1 MNTQETV
8 RPDSAPA
15 AARRRDFRLF
25 WLGGAANQLGS
36 HASALALPLLVLTL
50 GASAVTAGAVGT
62 VAAVTEVLLTPI
74 FGVYADRGSRRAMMI
89 GALLAA
95 ALASG
100 AIALAAGTRHAT
112 LPLLFGCTVLGG
124 AAVAAYSAAAT
135 ASIRALLP
143 PAEPE
148 KALGTLQAREQAAKL
163 AGPGVGGALYQAA
176 SWIPFLADAVSFFVA
191 AACARAIRTDLRP
204 ERERA
209 SAEAA
214 QTDAHPAAGPGSP
227 PDFAPG
233 SAIAGFRREF
243 ADGLRFLFSQPFLR
257 FVTLWAGG
265 VNLIIGALYY
275 AVILTARLHGASSGF
290 IGLTLTLAGA
300 AGVAG
305 ALLAP
310 RLLGL
315 IRAGT
320 LVVAASWTMAV
331 VLLPLSLISSA
342 PLWADGLVLGAL
354 SLLTPAL
361 SIVFQSKAIML
372 TPDVLQGRVGT
383 ALGLLGEGTGALAPI
398 AAGALVAALRP
409 APQALLYAGCLALLA
424 VYATAN
430 AGRLRRDAPA
440 PTETHAAAT
449 ETNTAETNAPETK
462 PRLQSQPQL
471 RAEG

>member
-8 RPDSAPA
+8 SPHAAP

-36 HASALALPLLVLTL
+36 HASALALPLLVLAL

-62 VAAVTEVLLTPI
+62 VAAVTEVLLTPV

-89 GALLAA
+89 GALAVA
-95 ALASG
+95 ALAAG

-124 AAVAAYSAAAT
+124 AATAAYAAAAT

-143 PAEPE
+143 PEEPE
-148 KALGTLQAREQAAKL
+148 RALGTLQAREQAAKL

-176 SWIPFLADAVSFFVA
+176 AWIPFLADALSFLIA
-191 AACARAIRTDLRP
+191 AACARAIRADLRP
-204 ERERA
+204 ARERVGDEASPADAGSTTASVSESA
-209 SAEAA
+209 SASVSAS
-214 QTDAHPAAGPGSP
+214 GSP
-227 PDFAPG
+227 SAPAPG
-233 SAIAGFRREF
+233 SALAGFRREF
-243 ADGLRFLFSQPFLR
+243 ADGLRFLFSRPFLR

-290 IGLTLTLAGA
+290 LGLTLTLAGA

-320 LVVAASWTMAV
+320 LVVVASWTMAV
-331 VLLPLSLISSA
+331 VLLP
-342 PLWADGLVLGAL
+342 L

-361 SIVFQSKAIML
+361 SIVFQSKAIMM

-383 ALGLLGEGTGALAPI
+383 ALGLLGEGTGALAPV
-398 AAGALVAALRP
+398 AAGALVAGLRP
-409 APQALLYAGCLALLA
+409 APQALLYAACLALLA
-424 VYATAN
+424 VYATVN
-430 AGRLRRDAPA
+430 AGRLRREAPPQPEA
-440 PTETHAAAT
+440 QTTAT
-449 ETNTAETNAPETK
+449 EAK
-462 PRLQSQPQL
+462 PPYLPSQPQL

>member
-8 RPDSAPA
+8 PPDSAPA

-89 GALLAA
+89 GALAAA
-95 ALASG
+95 ALAAG

-143 PAEPE
+143 PEEPE

-176 SWIPFLADAVSFFVA
+176 AWIPFLADALSFLA
-191 AACARAIRTDLRP
+191 AAVCARSIRTDLRP

-209 SAEAA
+209 SGEASQA
-214 QTDAHPAAGPGSP
+214 DSRSGAGSASP
-227 PDFAPG
+227 SASAPG
-233 SAIAGFRREF
+233 AAIAGFRREF

-275 AVILTARLHGASSGF
+275 AVILTARLHGASSGLL
-290 IGLTLTLAGA
+290 GLTLTLAGA

-320 LVVAASWTMAV
+320 LVVAASWTMAA
-331 VLLPLSLISSA
+331 VLLPLTLAASA

-372 TPDVLQGRVGT
+372 TPDALQGRVGT

-398 AAGALVAALRP
+398 AAGVLVAALRP
-409 APQALLYAGCLALLA
+409 APQALLYAACLALLA
-424 VYATAN
+424 VYATVN

-440 PTETHAAAT
+440 PAETQAAA
-449 ETNTAETNAPETK
+449 AEPK
-462 PRLQSQPQL
+462 PRPQSHPQL

>member
-8 RPDSAPA
+8 LPDSAPA

-36 HASALALPLLVLTL
+36 HASALALPLLVLAL

-62 VAAVTEVLLTPI
+62 VAAVTEVLLTPV

-89 GALLAA
+89 GALLAV
-95 ALASG
+95 ALAAG
-100 AIALAAGTRHAT
+100 AIALSAGTRHAT

-143 PAEPE
+143 PQEPE
-148 KALGTLQAREQAAKL
+148 QALGTLQAREQAAKL

-176 SWIPFLADAVSFFVA
+176 AWIPFLADAVSFLIA
-191 AACARAIRTDLRP
+191 AACARAIRADLRP

-209 SAEAA
+209 SAEASQA
-214 QTDAHPAAGPGSP
+214 DSRSAAESGSP
-227 PDFAPG
+227 SSRAPG

-275 AVILTARLHGASSGF
+275 AVILTARLHGASSGLL
-290 IGLTLTLAGA
+290 GLTLTLAGA

-331 VLLPLSLISSA
+331 VLLPLSLVASA

-409 APQALLYAGCLALLA
+409 GPQALLYAACLALLA
-424 VYATAN
+424 LYATVN

-440 PTETHAAAT
+440 PAETQAAA
-449 ETNTAETNAPETK
+449 AETK
-462 PRLQSQPQL
+462 PRPQSQPQL

>member
-8 RPDSAPA
+8 PPHAAPA

-36 HASALALPLLVLTL
+36 HASALALPLLVLAL

-62 VAAVTEVLLTPI
+62 VAAVTEVLLTPV

-89 GALLAA
+89 GALAAA
-95 ALASG
+95 ALAAG

-124 AAVAAYSAAAT
+124 AAAAAYAAAAT

-143 PAEPE
+143 PEEPE
-148 KALGTLQAREQAAKL
+148 KALGALQAREQAAKL

-176 SWIPFLADAVSFFVA
+176 AWIPFLADAISFLAA
-191 AACARAIRTDLRP
+191 AACARAIRADLRP
-204 ERERA
+204 ARERVRDEA
-209 SAEAA
+209 SQA
-214 QTDAHPAAGPGSP
+214 DAGPTVASESDAASGSTSA
-227 PDFAPG
+227 PDPAPG
-233 SAIAGFRREF
+233 SALAGFRREF

-275 AVILTARLHGASSGF
+275 AVILTARQHGASSGF
-290 IGLTLTLAGA
+290 LGLTLTLAGA

-320 LVVAASWTMAV
+320 LVVAASWTMAA
-331 VLLPLSLISSA
+331 VLLPLSLTASA

-361 SIVFQSKAIML
+361 SIVFQSKAIMM

-383 ALGLLGEGTGALAPI
+383 ALGLLGEGTAALAPL

-409 APQALLYAGCLALLA
+409 APQALLYAACLALLA
-424 VYATAN
+424 VYATVN
-430 AGRLRRDAPA
+430 AGRLRREAP
-440 PTETHAAAT
+440 PQPEPQAAAT
-449 ETNTAETNAPETK
+449 EAK
-462 PRLQSQPQL
+462 PPYLPSQPQL

>member
-8 RPDSAPA
+8 PPHAAPA

-36 HASALALPLLVLTL
+36 HASALALPLLVLAL

-62 VAAVTEVLLTPI
+62 VAAVTEVLLTLV

-89 GALLAA
+89 GALAAA
-95 ALASG
+95 ALAAG

-124 AAVAAYSAAAT
+124 AAAAAYAAAAT

-143 PAEPE
+143 PEEPE
-148 KALGTLQAREQAAKL
+148 QALGTLQAREQAAKL

-176 SWIPFLADAVSFFVA
+176 AWIPFLADAISFLAA
-191 AACARAIRTDLRP
+191 AACARAIRADLRP
-204 ERERA
+204 ARERVRDEA
-209 SAEAA
+209 SQA
-214 QTDAHPAAGPGSP
+214 DAGPTVASEPESASEPGSAP
-227 PDFAPG
+227 APG
-233 SAIAGFRREF
+233 SALAGFRREF

-275 AVILTARLHGASSGF
+275 AVILTARQHGASSGF
-290 IGLTLTLAGA
+290 LGLTLTLAGA

-320 LVVAASWTMAV
+320 LVVAASWTMAA
-331 VLLPLSLISSA
+331 VLLPLSLTASA
-342 PLWADGLVLGAL
+342 PLWADGLV
-354 SLLTPAL
+354 
-361 SIVFQSKAIML
+361 
-372 TPDVLQGRVGT
+372 
-383 ALGLLGEGTGALAPI
+383 
-398 AAGALVAALRP
+398 
-409 APQALLYAGCLALLA
+409 
-424 VYATAN
+424 
-430 AGRLRRDAPA
+430 
-440 PTETHAAAT
+440 
-449 ETNTAETNAPETK
+449 
-462 PRLQSQPQL
+462 
-471 RAEG
+471 